1 MTKTLNAV
9 TSAACWQAYLA
20 PTAALAR
27 TSGVSSIVSMPVVPV
42 LAAASFVVFAQTG
55 AAAAHVEAVAG
66 VEMTTTA
73 PKQADKPSVTRND
86 ANPDRFRPGA
96 PPS

>member
-1 MTKTLNAV
+1 MTKTLTAV
-9 TSAACWQAYLA
+9 TSAARWQAYLA
-20 PTAALAR
+20 PTAVLNGAGGFSTTMALSVSPAFTAAPFAALA
-27 TSGVSSIVSMPVVPV
+27 SAS
-42 LAAASFVVFAQTG
+42 AAAGHVQAVV
-55 AAAAHVEAVAG
+55 G
-66 VEMTTTA
+66 VEFMATP